1 MSVALKAKIKLMC
14 FLHSYCC
21 YGNLCIP
28 KMITL
33 CSPMIG
39 QLFDAVIVADKE
51 RVVKMLITR
60 QNLKS
65 EKCCKLFSAAAFHM

>member
-1 MSVALKAKIKLMC
+1 MFENFVHFANSCVLPCWSDFNFFFFSFMSVALKAKIKLRC
-14 FLHSYCC
+14 FLHSYYC

-39 QLFDAVIVADKE
+39 
-51 RVVKMLITR
+51 
-60 QNLKS
+60 
-65 EKCCKLFSAAAFHM
+65 

>member
-1 MSVALKAKIKLMC
+1 MFENFVHFANICVLPCWSDFDFFLSFMSVALKAKIKLMC

-21 YGNLCIP
+21 YGNLCIL

-39 QLFDAVIVADKE
+39 QLFDAV
-51 RVVKMLITR
+51 M
-60 QNLKS
+60 
-65 EKCCKLFSAAAFHM
+65 